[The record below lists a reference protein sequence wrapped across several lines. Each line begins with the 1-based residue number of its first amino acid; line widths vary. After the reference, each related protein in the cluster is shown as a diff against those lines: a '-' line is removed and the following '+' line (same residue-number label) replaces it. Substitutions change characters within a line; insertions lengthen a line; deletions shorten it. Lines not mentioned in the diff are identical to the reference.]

1 MHTAP
6 LFPSMTDPTMRK
18 RNAFSKSFR
27 SRVIW
32 VYALLAS
39 CTIAAWATAVVAFG
53 SDVILLGTA
62 FLAFSLGLRH
72 GVDADHIA
80 AIDNVTR
87 KLMHEGKR
95 PLCVGLFFALGH
107 SSVVILAS
115 FVVFVTASALDHQL
129 IGLKAISGIIS
140 TSISAL
146 FLIAIA
152 LINLRILQGIYR
164 SFKRVKETGAC
175 PTDLDVSHGGF
186 LTRLFGPIIRLLS
199 RSWHM
204 YPLGFIF
211 GLGFETAT
219 EVALFGISATAAGK
233 GLSISSMMVFPLL
246 FTAGMTLVDTT
257 DGILMVGAY
266 SWAFV
271 KPIRKLYY
279 NMTITLISVIVA
291 LGVAGVEAIELLRD
305 QLGLTGG
312 IWELVGSLNEHL
324 GALGFIIIAIFVVS
338 WVGSMLLYRLRGYR
352 QLE

>member
-1 MHTAP
+1 
-6 LFPSMTDPTMRK
+6 
-18 RNAFSKSFR
+18 
-27 SRVIW
+27 
-32 VYALLAS
+32 
-39 CTIAAWATAVVAFG
+39 
-53 SDVILLGTA
+53 
-62 FLAFSLGLRH
+62 
-72 GVDADHIA
+72 
-80 AIDNVTR
+80 
-87 KLMHEGKR
+87 
-95 PLCVGLFFALGH
+95 
-107 SSVVILAS
+107 
-115 FVVFVTASALDHQL
+115 
-129 IGLKAISGIIS
+129 
-140 TSISAL
+140 
-146 FLIAIA
+146 
-152 LINLRILQGIYR
+152 
-164 SFKRVKETGAC
+164 
-175 PTDLDVSHGGF
+175 
-186 LTRLFGPIIRLLS
+186 
-199 RSWHM
+199 M